1 MLLGKIEIRF
11 AKGFGLQTGINVAFE
26 RQYRLTGILRGKVRM
41 PVVKTGGVEIGQ
53 LIADALSAY
62 GRYR

>member
-26 RQYRLTGILRGKVRM
+26 RQYRLTGILR
-41 PVVKTGGVEIGQ
+41 VKSGCQ
-53 LIADALSAY
+53 S
-62 GRYR
+62 